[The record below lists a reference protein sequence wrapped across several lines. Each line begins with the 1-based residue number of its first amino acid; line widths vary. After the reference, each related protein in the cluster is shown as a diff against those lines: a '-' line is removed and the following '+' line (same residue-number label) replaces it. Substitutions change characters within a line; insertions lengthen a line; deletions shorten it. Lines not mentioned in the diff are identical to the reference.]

1 MQPIDP
7 AKLELLEAKFGS
19 RVATAN
25 ALGVTSRQY
34 LNYCKSLLAPAG
46 TITLIELLVR
56 KPTSNRSKKHVV
68 ASTNDSP
75 PAHPT
80 AVNE

>member
-1 MQPIDP
+1 
-7 AKLELLEAKFGS
+7 
-19 RVATAN
+19 
-25 ALGVTSRQY
+25 
-34 LNYCKSLLAPAG
+34 
-46 TITLIELLVR
+46 LLVR